1 MTTFLDQAG
10 AELVAAAQRL
20 GPDGLAT
27 GTAGNLSVRVAPDR
41 ILVTPSAVA
50 YQALVPGHLCLV
62 SDTGEVIDAGP
73 HPPTTEL
80 PMHLA
85 AYRATG
91 AGAVVHTHSPFA
103 TTLGTLVGEIPAVHY
118 LIAILGGPVRVAP
131 YATPGSDE
139 LAAGM
144 TAGLKGRSALLLGNH
159 GAVTVGA
166 TLHQAYE
173 RAVLLEWLCA
183 LYYRARLAGEPRVL
197 DSHELTRVGDLLAHY
212 LEG

>member
-1 MTTFLDQAG
+1 MTNFQDEAG
-10 AELVAAAQRL
+10 ADLVATARRL

-41 ILVTPSAVA
+41 ILVTPSGVA
-50 YQALVPGHLCLV
+50 YGTLQTGHLCLV
-62 SDTGEVIDAGP
+62 SEAGEVIEAGP
-73 HPPTTEL
+73 HAPSTEL

-91 AGAVVHTHSPFA
+91 AGAVVHTHSPYA
-103 TTLGTLVGEIPAVHY
+103 TTLGTLVDEIPGVHY
-118 LIAILGGPVRVAP
+118 LVALLGGPVRVAA
-131 YATPGSDE
+131 YATPGSAE

-144 TAGLKGRSALLLGNH
+144 AAGLEGRSALLLGNH

-166 TLHQAYE
+166 TLHEAYE

-183 LYYRARLAGEPRVL
+183 LYYRARLAGEPRIL
-197 DSHELTRVGDLLAHY
+197 DAGELARVAALLEHY